1 MTLQAEFDAR
11 QGKPYPEI
19 LNEIQAITEDV
30 IMPIEGRDLR
40 DVVTVLASGL
50 DYRLQMAEPSPLR
63 SGLMRAFNSMSINE
77 FGFNLAD
84 PVVAQMLDL
93 GVSAGLVDVNERL
106 WFYGIATKQ
115 VPKYPSVQ
123 LIDVIKYFEPEL
135 FTTEWIELDIQAVCH
150 KLQIALWE
158 TLKSSA
164 SIRFQAQ
171 ELMDESTNTWSDW
184 YDIGSTTVFSK
195 RQYTLMLFQVTGKK
209 LKFRYSCPY
218 LLNVT
223 VTAV

>member
-19 LNEIQAITEDV
+19 LSEIQAITDDV
-30 IMPIEGRDLR
+30 IMPIEGKDLR
-40 DVVTVLASGL
+40 DIVTVLASGL

-106 WFYGIATKQ
+106 WFYAIATKQ
-115 VPKYPSVQ
+115 VPRYPSVQ
-123 LIDVIKYFEPEL
+123 LIDVVKHFEPEL
-135 FTTEWIELDIQAVCH
+135 FTDVWVELPNHYLCH
-150 KLQIALWE
+150 KLQILLWE
-158 TLKSSA
+158 TLKSNTF
-164 SIRFQAQ
+164 IHFQAQ
-171 ELMDESTNTWSDW
+171 ERMDMSNDIWSDW
-184 YDIGSTTVFSK
+184 FDVGNVLVQLK
-195 RQYTLMLFQVTGKK
+195 KQYSLTLPNTNGKN
-209 LKFRYSCPY
+209 LRFRYKCPY
-218 LLNVT
+218 ILNVT